1 MYLANASNGD
11 WAGLNITSHPIPPT
25 PPPKL
30 ISALKDQHPMIFSPG
45 KELTCQF
52 QSLVKASNGMVK
64 IVMDQ
69 TRIEPS
75 QVLYQLAPVIKHVW
89 PSLTIVCQK
98 LLLLSLFDAFQLK

>member
-1 MYLANASNGD
+1 MPVMVIEQV
-11 WAGLNITSHPIPPT
+11 WTSHHIPFP

-75 QVLYQLAPVIKHVW
+75 QVLYQLTGT
-89 PSLTIVCQK
+89 S
-98 LLLLSLFDAFQLK
+98 D

>member
-52 QSLVKASNGMVK
+52 QSLVKAPNGMVE